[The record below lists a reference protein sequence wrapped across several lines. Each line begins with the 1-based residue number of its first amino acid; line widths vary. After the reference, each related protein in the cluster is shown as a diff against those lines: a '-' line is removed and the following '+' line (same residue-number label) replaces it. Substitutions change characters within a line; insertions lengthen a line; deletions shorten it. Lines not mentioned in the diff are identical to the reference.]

1 MMKMLFIIGFLLTLM
16 ATGISLLGIIVA
28 LIAATTLMLFGALLV
43 FIIKLLPWLIIIII
57 IVWVYNYYNYNR

>member
-1 MMKMLFIIGFLLTLM
+1 MLFIIGFLLTLM